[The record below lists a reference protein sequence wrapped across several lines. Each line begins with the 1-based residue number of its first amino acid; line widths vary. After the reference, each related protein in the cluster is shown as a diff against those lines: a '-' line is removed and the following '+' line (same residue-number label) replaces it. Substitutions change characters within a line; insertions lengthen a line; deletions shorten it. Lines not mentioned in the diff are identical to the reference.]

1 MRYRFFYI
9 IIFLQIA
16 VFAFAQSNQDRSLQ
30 AYRLIDQGRVAQGVA
45 ILEELVA
52 MPGGDNPDDMFMLA
66 VQYYKGA
73 PDLQRDFTRAYQY
86 FLRSAQKGNEEA
98 MYSLGVMYEKGE
110 YGDPDY
116 RKAREWFE
124 KAAAQGHTK
133 AQQRVHNLQAM
144 NQEALDLY
152 ESALLDIKRFER
164 NSALKK
170 LKQAHEMGLIEATV
184 KLGDMYAQGLGTR
197 NRSGSNI
204 TEAKRYYEYAAR
216 HDHPHAMYLY
226 AFLLENSGDS
236 RELRSAHDWYL
247 KAAEYGD
254 STALTH
260 SAIVTYKT
268 ALRLSESD
276 EEFRGD
282 KGRDR
287 FVAERGE
294 LLTEAK
300 ELLEEPAAMG
310 DPLACFYMGLMCRYD
325 YAKAQQ
331 YLLQATGRLYDTR
344 LEDELQVLLGDCYRF
359 GNHDYAKA
367 NAAYEKARRN
377 GNTHGI
383 VALALSQVEMN
394 NKNSSDRKKA
404 ENDAWTQLDIASRQ
418 DNMGYALYG
427 IALCY
432 RDGIG
437 VKKNKDN
444 YRTYLAEAAVT
455 YHLPEALYE
464 YANTFCMKDKKT
476 VNDPDH
482 GFAARVNYVKMAAQE
497 GYPPAVDQVAKAAWP
512 AWPH

>member
-170 LKQAHEMGLIEATV
+170 LKQAHEMG
-184 KLGDMYAQGLGTR
+184 
-197 NRSGSNI
+197 
-204 TEAKRYYEYAAR
+204 
-216 HDHPHAMYLY
+216 
-226 AFLLENSGDS
+226 
-236 RELRSAHDWYL
+236 
-247 KAAEYGD
+247 
-254 STALTH
+254 
-260 SAIVTYKT
+260 
-268 ALRLSESD
+268 
-276 EEFRGD
+276 
-282 KGRDR
+282 
-287 FVAERGE
+287 
-294 LLTEAK
+294 
-300 ELLEEPAAMG
+300 
-310 DPLACFYMGLMCRYD
+310 
-325 YAKAQQ
+325 
-331 YLLQATGRLYDTR
+331 
-344 LEDELQVLLGDCYRF
+344 
-359 GNHDYAKA
+359 
-367 NAAYEKARRN
+367 
-377 GNTHGI
+377 
-383 VALALSQVEMN
+383 
-394 NKNSSDRKKA
+394 
-404 ENDAWTQLDIASRQ
+404 
-418 DNMGYALYG
+418 
-427 IALCY
+427 
-432 RDGIG
+432 
-437 VKKNKDN
+437 
-444 YRTYLAEAAVT
+444 
-455 YHLPEALYE
+455 
-464 YANTFCMKDKKT
+464 
-476 VNDPDH
+476 
-482 GFAARVNYVKMAAQE
+482 
-497 GYPPAVDQVAKAAWP
+497 
-512 AWPH
+512 